1 MEALFWTVEE
11 VAQRAREF
19 YENGIRQQVENGDN
33 IGKMIVIEIFLCIR
47 AYLQD

>member
-11 VAQRAREF
+11 VAQRARQF
-19 YENGIRQQVENGDN
+19 YENGIRQQVENDDN
-33 IGKMIVIEIFLCIR
+33 ISKMIVIEIFLCIR